1 MGEHRI
7 DVRDLPPTERHP
19 RIHEAFEA
27 VPAGES
33 LTLVNDHDPK
43 PLFYEFREEVAAFDA
58 DGYAVERRGDD
69 EFVAELPKEGSA

>member
-7 DVRDLPPTERHP
+7 DVRELAPTERHP
-19 RIHEAFEA
+19 RIHDAFED
-27 VPAGES
+27 VPAGGS

-43 PLFYEFREEVAAFDA
+43 PLFYEFREEVDAFDA
-58 DGYAVERRGDD
+58 EGYSVERRGDD